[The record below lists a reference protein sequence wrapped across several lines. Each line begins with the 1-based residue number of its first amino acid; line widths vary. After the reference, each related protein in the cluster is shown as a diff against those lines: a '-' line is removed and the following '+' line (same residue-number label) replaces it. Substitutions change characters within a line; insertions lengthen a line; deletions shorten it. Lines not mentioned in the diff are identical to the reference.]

1 VRRNSKETRK
11 RILKAVGRLLARSGF
26 RGVGINSIAQE
37 ARVDKVLI
45 YRYFGG
51 LSKLLEA
58 YAKEGDFWPSKE
70 ELLAAARE
78 SGAQNDVERA
88 AALLIAFGR
97 ALRRRPITQE
107 IMRWELLEKN
117 ALTEALA
124 EYREKESHELLSAFA
139 GMKGVDVAA
148 IAALLAAGQTYLIL
162 RSKTADV
169 YNGIQLGNDGDW
181 SRVEHA
187 LTLLLNLIGK
197 QHSAAPVTTSV
208 EPAP

>member
-1 VRRNSKETRK
+1 VRRDSKETRK

-78 SGAQNDVERA
+78 SGAQTDVERA
-88 AALLIAFGR
+88 AALLVAFGR

-117 ALTEALA
+117 ALTGALA
-124 EYREKESHELLSAFA
+124 EYREKESRELLSAFA

-181 SRVEHA
+181 SRVEQA